1 MKKSK
6 PKKRSAAKALRHA
19 APTGETSPIP
29 NTHVVAKPKPKI
41 LEVKAVLDRTIELD
55 AHRDVPVEEK
65 HGFVATLKKFFEID

>member
-6 PKKRSAAKALRHA
+6 PKKRPAAKAK
-19 APTGETSPIP
+19 APVV
-29 NTHVVAKPKPKI
+29 THVLAAKPKPKI